1 MTGFLKTSLAL
12 GFAALLML
20 VTAAPGEA
28 RYSSSRTDRVM
39 TTNSVAMPMSSST
52 RTYYHSRMY
61 RNNAAFGAYAYSP
74 SGPVLYQGLWLGGD
88 GFSGCATDG
97 NYNQIDYGAC

>member
-1 MTGFLKTSLAL
+1 MTGFLKTSFAL

-39 TTNSVAMPMSSST
+39 ASNVVMPMSSST
-52 RTYYHSRMY
+52 RTYYHSRVY

-74 SGPVLYQGLWLGGD
+74 GGPVLYQGLWFSGD